1 MDINAKIKLIAET
14 MTGYSVVVD
23 TSNGANV
30 ELSKI
35 TMPCILVFIQ
45 ETGEFASNNSHYRDS
60 VNIRVAF
67 LNKMPKGFKE
77 SDVEAMRYALKQD
90 MVILYHKLKFDF
102 QFKINNET
110 VRYEIV
116 YDEFDDNLLGVV
128 FNDNIKERVG
138 INLQCVD
145 NVPINV
151 FEVVIKDQFGNIL
164 KTFTSSGEYIVTAFS
179 GIQQLIGNTSTVITQ
194 NIIN

>member
-45 ETGEFASNNSHYRDS
+45 ETGEFVSNNSHYRDS
-60 VNIRVAF
+60 VNIRVAV
-67 LNKMPKGFKE
+67 LSKMPKGFKE
-77 SDVEAMRYALKQD
+77 SDVETMRYELKQD
-90 MVILYHKLKFDF
+90 MISLYHKLKFDF
-102 QFKINNET
+102 QFKINGDSL
-110 VRYEIV
+110 RYEIV

-151 FEVVIKDQFGNIL
+151 FEVVIKDQFGNVL

-179 GIQQLIGNTSTVITQ
+179 GIQQVIGNTSTVITQ